1 MMGHKTLF
9 RVLLKTIGVYLLV
22 TGLPQFAHPAVVL
35 FEQLLESGIN
45 PGRPSGVMQYVWSM
59 SMQGVIT
66 VVLGLYFF
74 FGGKQVADLAFPG
87 NHTYCGVCGS
97 DLTHIIESHCPE
109 CGADRHGHEA
119 PVES

>member
-1 MMGHKTLF
+1 MGHKTLF

-22 TGLPQFAHPAVVL
+22 TGLPQFAHVAVMFL
-35 FEQLLESGIN
+35 GQLIEAGIN
-45 PGRPSGVMQYVWSM
+45 VSPSGVMRYLWSM
-59 SMQGVIT
+59 SMQGVVT

-74 FGGKQVADLAFPG
+74 FGGKRVADLAFPG

-109 CGADRHGHEA
+109 CGADRHGHET
-119 PVES
+119 PVEN